1 MPFYHATASSL
12 VNGMT
17 TTNSHHNEAEAKEIV
32 NLSSC
37 AIGRSAHVLLR
48 RVFRILRGCGIS
60 EDELRSM
67 AMTAVSEVEQ
77 IPDAQPCRVTA
88 RQAIMCCDVVLKWR
102 RDCRFLDA
110 DGLPAQLALD
120 GTDRTFDQLVRASVQ
135 TADSRLLLAIM
146 EELGVV
152 RVTDDKRVEL
162 ISESVV
168 ACSGQDGLAIA
179 SEFVLEHIC
188 GFLGSV
194 EFNVFDK
201 PSRAKGR
208 FERACYATVPK
219 ELVPIIQQL
228 VGSRGQEFIDVIDE
242 WLSRRSVKAV
252 ETSEVLLV
260 GAGAYLFV
268 REDIP

>member
-1 MPFYHATASSL
+1 MITPKPPKYKAPMNAKLAESAGGIS
-12 VNGMT
+12 
-17 TTNSHHNEAEAKEIV
+17 NSA
-32 NLSSC
+32 
-37 AIGRSAHVLLR
+37 RVLLR

-60 EDELRSM
+60 ENELRQM
-67 AMTAVSEVEQ
+67 AAAAIDEVSN
-77 IPDAQPCRVTA
+77 IPEAQPSRVTA

-102 RDCRFLDA
+102 RDCKFLDA
-110 DGLPAQLALD
+110 NGLPAQLAMDTGLLS
-120 GTDRTFDQLVRASVQ
+120 FSELVRASAPE
-135 TADSRLLLAIM
+135 ADPYVLLATM

-152 RVTDDKRVEL
+152 RIVDDERIEL

-208 FERACYATVPK
+208 FERACYASVPK
-219 ELVPIIQQL
+219 ELIPVLQQL
-228 VGSRGQEFIDVIDE
+228 VNSRGQDFVDVIDE
-242 WLSRRSVKAV
+242 WLARRAV
-252 ETSEVLLV
+252 RPSIEQETLLV

-268 REDIP
+268 REDFA